1 MRRADLADL
10 TAFATVA
17 DTLNF
22 RAAAS
27 RLGVT
32 PSALSHKIR
41 QLEERLGVRLLHRTT
56 RSVSMTD
63 AGLRLLERLRPAI
76 DQIAGALDDL
86 NEARGRPAGRLR
98 IFATPIAASAVV
110 VPVWQRFLSAYPDIQ
125 LELSISQEP
134 IDIVA
139 KGFDVGMG
147 LQDIVPAD
155 MIAVQ
160 VLGPMKIAVIGAPA
174 YFAKHPRPRAPEDLA
189 RHDCVRYRPSIDG
202 PLFDDWSFERDGT
215 SRRIRIDGRVVVNN
229 PDLAIRAA
237 VDGLAIAY
245 TLESAAAPFL
255 RSGQV
260 VRVLKE
266 WSPSLEGLFL
276 YYPSRRQVATA
287 LRALIDMLR
296 TSDRPTRASNDAA
309 TDPLTSD

>member
-27 RLGVT
+27 RLGIT

-41 QLEERLGVRLLHRTT
+41 QLEEHLEVRLLHRTT

-98 IFATPIAASAVV
+98 IFASPTAAAAVV
-110 VPVWQRFLSAYPDIQ
+110 VP
-125 LELSISQEP
+125 
-134 IDIVA
+134 
-139 KGFDVGMG
+139 
-147 LQDIVPAD
+147 
-155 MIAVQ
+155 
-160 VLGPMKIAVIGAPA
+160 PA
-174 YFAKHPRPRAPEDLA
+174 YFAEHARPRAPEDLT
-189 RHDCVRYRPSIDG
+189 RHDCIRYRPSIDG
-202 PLFDDWSFERDGT
+202 PLFDDWRFERDGT
-215 SRRIRIDGRVVVNN
+215 SRQIGIDGRVVVNY

-237 VDGLAIAY
+237 VDGLGIAY
-245 TLESAAAPFL
+245 TIESAAAPFL

-266 WSPSLEGLFL
+266 WSPSLEGIFL

-287 LRALIDMLR
+287 LRALIDMIR
-296 TSDRPTRASNDAA
+296 TNSRSTPAPKGAPVNPLV
-309 TDPLTSD
+309 TD